1 MATRAVLC
9 LLLLAPAT
17 PLRPLRPAPSLRRSL
32 RSRSSSDDL
41 LSEAAQLR
49 AEISALEADAA
60 TAAPPPVVAPAAAS
74 ASEFAPAAATRDAFL
89 ATLGSLKADGKAPAW
104 ASRELVAAGAEVPT
118 EARVRAA
125 TGIDGAKDL
134 LAQEEVGND
143 ELLQITAFVFV
154 TSAILAVGSGA
165 LIGGN
170 LGAAFTYIFAVL
182 PIIFLGVG
190 SSSPGVILAV
200 YGATKQAKENTAPRR
215 RRHEAAH
222 LVAGYALGLPVAAYA
237 DDAVEFYDGP
247 GPKSRDD
254 AERLAC
260 VALAGAVAE
269 CDAFGEAKGAQ
280 DDFANLQ
287 RLFDRVEPRLTPA
300 EQQAATRRGVL
311 NAYSVLF
318 GSRARR
324 DASLVDAADDAMAAG
339 ASLPELLAAVEAA
352 AAAK

>member
-17 PLRPLRPAPSLRRSL
+17 PLRPLRPATSLRRSL
-32 RSRSSSDDL
+32 RRRSNSDDL

-49 AEISALEADAA
+49 AEISALEAGAA
-60 TAAPPPVVAPAAAS
+60 TAAPPPVVAAVAAS

-89 ATLGSLKADGKAPAW
+89 ATLGSLKADGKAPGGR
-104 ASRELVAAGAEVPT
+104 RELARWRRGADGG
-118 EARVRAA
+118 VRAA

-154 TSAILAVGSGA
+154 TSAILASAAA
-165 LIGGN
+165 LIGRQPRRGFHVY
-170 LGAAFTYIFAVL
+170 LRRAAHHL
-182 PIIFLGVG
+182 SRVG

-215 RRHEAAH
+215 RATRPRP
-222 LVAGYALGLPVAAYA
+222 GCRYALGLPVAAYA

-260 VALAGAVAE
+260 A
-269 CDAFGEAKGAQ
+269 
-280 DDFANLQ
+280 
-287 RLFDRVEPRLTPA
+287 RPRPS
-300 EQQAATRRGVL
+300 ETR
-311 NAYSVLF
+311 
-318 GSRARR
+318 
-324 DASLVDAADDAMAAG
+324 
-339 ASLPELLAAVEAA
+339 
-352 AAAK
+352 